1 MSRRNWTR
9 RSVVLASAYA
19 VDVAIGDP
27 MRPTHPVRL
36 MGWVIQGYERM
47 IRPALSGIPGSTER
61 TSSELLA
68 GRVLAVGLPLGTLA
82 CTSWV
87 LRRLPRWARPIG
99 EVWLVSTALAG
110 TELVRSAGRVE
121 AGLRVSIDEGRRA
134 VSTIVSRD
142 ARALTEAEVVRAAV
156 ESVAENTS
164 DAVVAPLVFAAIG
177 GAPLALAFKAVST
190 LDSMVGYRNDRYLLF
205 GRASA
210 LLDDAANYIPA
221 RVTALLVLCAERD
234 DWRTRGPGSVRD
246 VWSERKHHASPNA
259 GLVEA
264 AFAHALGLRLGGASF
279 YGGARVERATLG
291 GSDARPPSRSDLTR
305 AASLSR
311 RVGLLCVGGLSGTLW
326 ALGRRR

>member
-1 MSRRNWTR
+1 
-9 RSVVLASAYA
+9 
-19 VDVAIGDP
+19 
-27 MRPTHPVRL
+27 
-36 MGWVIQGYERM
+36 M

-134 VSTIVSRD
+134 VSMIVSRD
-142 ARALTEAEVVRAAV
+142 ARALTEAEAVRAAV

-221 RVTALLVLCAERD
+221 RVTALLVLCAERG
-234 DWRTRGPGSVRD
+234 DWRNNPCPAPAHGAGVGATGAAMECQLCGTSRRRRGPRRRRSVGEDPWSRRPSARAVDRGSLSCAGRAARSARRRQLCVSAPSGTGATGLPDAPARARHPPAGPHTHARY
-246 VWSERKHHASPNA
+246 ER
-259 GLVEA
+259 
-264 AFAHALGLRLGGASF
+264 ALGACCGT
-279 YGGARVERATLG
+279 RV
-291 GSDARPPSRSDLTR
+291 
-305 AASLSR
+305 
-311 RVGLLCVGGLSGTLW
+311 SG
-326 ALGRRR
+326 